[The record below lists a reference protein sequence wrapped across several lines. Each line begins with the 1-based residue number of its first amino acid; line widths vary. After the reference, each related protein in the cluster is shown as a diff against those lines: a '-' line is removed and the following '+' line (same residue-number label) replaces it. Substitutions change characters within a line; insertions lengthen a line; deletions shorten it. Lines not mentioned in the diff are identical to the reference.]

1 MPPGRLFQG
10 FRHNHAILFRKILNL
25 SMPSAVRLFIFWF
38 RITGHSKAVFS
49 GELLSNWLP
58 VTRSIIQD
66 SGIGPSIYL
75 IYTMDLKTVSIFN
88 KIVKYANDTS
98 LLVPQYSSVSLE
110 DEYQNLLH

>member
-1 MPPGRLFQG
+1 
-10 FRHNHAILFRKILNL
+10 
-25 SMPSAVRLFIFWF
+25 MPSAVRLFIFWF